1 MSYLADTHAL
11 IWGLREPERLSAK
24 ARSLMESADEP
35 VYFSV
40 ASVWE
45 IAIKLSLGKLKID
58 ATVREFVQAQVRNGF
73 QLLPIE
79 VNHVARVAEL
89 PRKHGDPFDRL
100 LIAQALESGLEIIT
114 ADPVFDRYPVGTIW

>member
-11 IWGLREPERLSAK
+11 IWGLCAPERLSTK
-24 ARSLMESADEP
+24 ARQLMESAAEP

-45 IAIKLSLGKLKID
+45 ISIKLSLGKLKLD

-79 VNHVARVAEL
+79 VQHVARVAEL
-89 PRKHGDPFDRL
+89 PFQHRDPFDRL
-100 LIAQALESGLEIIT
+100 LIAQALESDLEIIT
-114 ADPVFDRYPVGTIW
+114 ADPAFDRYPVGTIW

>member
-11 IWGLREPERLSAK
+11 ICYVREP
-24 ARSLMESADEP
+24 ARVSPRAWSLLENGAEP
-35 VYFSV
+35 VFFSI

-45 IAIKLSLGKLKID
+45 IAIKLSLGKLRID

-79 VNHVARVAEL
+79 VGHVARVAEL
-89 PRKHGDPFDRL
+89 PLLHRDPFDRL
-100 LIAQALESGLEIIT
+100 LIAQALENNLEIIT
-114 ADPVFDRYPVGTIW
+114 ADPAFESYPVGTIW